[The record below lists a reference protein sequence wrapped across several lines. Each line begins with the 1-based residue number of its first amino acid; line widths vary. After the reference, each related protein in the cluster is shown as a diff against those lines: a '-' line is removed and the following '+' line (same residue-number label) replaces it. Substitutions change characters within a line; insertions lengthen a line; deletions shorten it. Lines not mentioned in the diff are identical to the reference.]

1 MESESLALITGATS
15 GIGEAIAIKLAA
27 AGYRLILTGRRA
39 DRLASLAQQLRSNAG
54 VEVLELCFDV
64 RDREGARAAIAHLSP
79 AWQQIDV
86 LVNNAGLSQGYEPVH
101 TGDES
106 DWDTMLDTNVKGLLT
121 MAKAVSNLMIG
132 NAKGHIINVSSTA
145 AKDVYAN
152 GAVYCA
158 SKQAVDAITKV
169 MRLELHV
176 YGIKVSSIA
185 PGLAETEF
193 SEVRFKG
200 DKQRAAQVYK
210 GFEPL
215 QAVDIAEA
223 VWFMINRPAHVNIA
237 DLIIMPTA
245 QAASGVVKKQL

>member
-1 MESESLALITGATS
+1 MESGSLALITGATS

-39 DRLASLAQQLRSNAG
+39 DRLARLAQQLRSNAG

-64 RDREGARAAIAHLSP
+64 RDREAARAAIAHLSP

>member
-1 MESESLALITGATS
+1 
-15 GIGEAIAIKLAA
+15 
-27 AGYRLILTGRRA
+27 
-39 DRLASLAQQLRSNAG
+39 
-54 VEVLELCFDV
+54 
-64 RDREGARAAIAHLSP
+64 
-79 AWQQIDV
+79 
-86 LVNNAGLSQGYEPVH
+86 
-101 TGDES
+101 
-106 DWDTMLDTNVKGLLT
+106 
-121 MAKAVSNLMIG
+121 
-132 NAKGHIINVSSTA
+132 
-145 AKDVYAN
+145 
-152 GAVYCA
+152 
-158 SKQAVDAITKV
+158 
-169 MRLELHV
+169 
-176 YGIKVSSIA
+176 VSSIA